1 MKEKIKSIINVI
13 IKNYKWCVLLIC
25 VAIFIA
31 IFEDVYEQE
40 KMIIDTIV
48 YNFAVLFLR
57 RDSITT
63 IMKII
68 TNLGSAYFLIT
79 VTILSI
85 IFLKNKKI
93 SMLIVANLVISTGL
107 NILLKN
113 IVQRPR
119 PEGYRL
125 IEENGYSFPSG
136 HSMVSVAFYGFIVY
150 LIWKKVENKK
160 LKYFLCGL
168 LSILA
173 VAIGFSRIYLGVH
186 YASDVLAG
194 GVLSIAYLVAY
205 THFVNIKY
213 NQQRRNKLCQNHPKE
228 NT

>member
-1 MKEKIKSIINVI
+1 MKEKIKNIIRALM
-13 IKNYKWCVLLIC
+13 KNYKWCILLLC
-25 VAIFIA
+25 AAIFIA
-31 IFEDVYEQE
+31 ILEDVYEQE
-40 KMIIDTIV
+40 KMIIDNIV
-48 YNFAVLFLR
+48 YKFAVLYLR
-57 RDSITT
+57 RESVTT
-63 IMKII
+63 IMKVI
-68 TNLGSAYFLIT
+68 TNFGSAYFLIT
-79 VTILSI
+79 ATILSI
-85 IFLKNKKI
+85 IFLKDKKI
-93 SMLIVANLVISTGL
+93 SILIAGNLIISTAL

-125 IEENGYSFPSG
+125 IEESGYSFPSG

-160 LKYFLCGL
+160 LKYFLCAV

-205 THFVNIKY
+205 THFVKKLLEEKY
-213 NQQRRNKLCQNHPKE
+213 
-228 NT
+228 

>member
-1 MKEKIKSIINVI
+1 MKEKIQNIIKI
-13 IKNYKWCVLLIC
+13 LIKNYKWCVLLIC
-25 VAIFIA
+25 AAIFIA

-40 KMIIDTIV
+40 KMTIDTIV
-48 YNFAVLFLR
+48 YKFAVLYLR
-57 RDSITT
+57 REPITT

-79 VTILSI
+79 FTILSI

-93 SMLIVANLVISTGL
+93 SILIVANLVISTAL

-125 IEENGYSFPSG
+125 IEESGYSFPSG

-150 LIWKKVENKK
+150 LIWKKVKNTK
-160 LKYFLCGL
+160 LKCFLC
-168 LSILA
+168 SILIILA
-173 VAIGFSRIYLGVH
+173 LAIGFSRIYLGVH

-194 GVLSIAYLVAY
+194 AVLSISYLVAY
-205 THFVNIKY
+205 THFVK
-213 NQQRRNKLCQNHPKE
+213 RWLEEKERN
-228 NT
+228 

>member
-1 MKEKIKSIINVI
+1 
-13 IKNYKWCVLLIC
+13 
-25 VAIFIA
+25 
-31 IFEDVYEQE
+31 
-40 KMIIDTIV
+40 
-48 YNFAVLFLR
+48 
-57 RDSITT
+57 
-63 IMKII
+63 MKII

-93 SMLIVANLVISTGL
+93 SILIVANLVISTGL
-107 NILLKN
+107 NMLLKN

-125 IEENGYSFPSG
+125 IEESGYSFPSG

-150 LIWKKVENKK
+150 LIWKKVKNKR
-160 LKYFLCGL
+160 LKYLLCTL

-173 VAIGFSRIYLGVH
+173 VTIGFSRIYLGVH

-194 GVLSIAYLVAY
+194 GVLSISYLVAY
-205 THFVNIKY
+205 THFIK
-213 NQQRRNKLCQNHPKE
+213 RWLEEKERNE
-228 NT
+228 

>member
-1 MKEKIKSIINVI
+1 MKEKIKNIIRVL
-13 IKNYKWCVLLIC
+13 IKNYKWCILLIC
-25 VAIFIA
+25 AAIFVAIL
-31 IFEDVYEQE
+31 EDVYEQE

-48 YNFAVLFLR
+48 YKFAVLYLR
-57 RDSITT
+57 REQITT

-68 TNLGSAYFLIT
+68 TNCGGAYFLIT
-79 VTILSI
+79 ITILSI
-85 IFLKNKKI
+85 IFIKNKKTSI
-93 SMLIVANLVISTGL
+93 LIAGNLVISTGL
-107 NILLKN
+107 NMLLKN

-119 PEGYRL
+119 PDGYRL
-125 IEENGYSFPSG
+125 IEESGYSFPSG

-160 LKYFLCGL
+160 LKYSLCAL

-194 GVLSIAYLVAY
+194 GVLSISYLVAY
-205 THFVNIKY
+205 THLVKRWLEEAEY
-213 NQQRRNKLCQNHPKE
+213 AHKK
-228 NT
+228 